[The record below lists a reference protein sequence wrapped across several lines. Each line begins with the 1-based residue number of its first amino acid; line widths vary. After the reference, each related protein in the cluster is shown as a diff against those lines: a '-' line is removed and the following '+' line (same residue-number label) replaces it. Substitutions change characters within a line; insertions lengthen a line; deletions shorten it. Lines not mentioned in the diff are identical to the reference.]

1 MRPSADWEKMVTA
14 IPCTKQNTDQWVLD
28 FLVTQGHEQA
38 VIRFCEETGL
48 SVPEAI
54 QTLPLR
60 NAVRQHILK
69 GNVSQA
75 LDFLSEQ
82 KPELEMIE
90 LLRTGDVEKALAFA
104 TEVLAPLGEE
114 NPDLLSELEQ
124 TMSLFIVLDLS
135 TSDMSALPAYAKTL
149 WDLQYRDVVA
159 SQVNAS
165 WLEMER
171 QPSQPT
177 LPLLVDMMTYGE
189 QLLGPDGPGQQYVPT
204 LSLDGSIPAIPDRHH
219 DL

>member
-1 MRPSADWEKMVTA
+1 M
-14 IPCTKQNTDQWVLD
+14 LD
-28 FLVTQGHEQA
+28 TSPALYFH
-38 VIRFCEETGL
+38 
-48 SVPEAI
+48 
-54 QTLPLR
+54 
-60 NAVRQHILK
+60 VRQ
-69 GNVSQA
+69 
-75 LDFLSEQ
+75 
-82 KPELEMIE
+82 LEMIE